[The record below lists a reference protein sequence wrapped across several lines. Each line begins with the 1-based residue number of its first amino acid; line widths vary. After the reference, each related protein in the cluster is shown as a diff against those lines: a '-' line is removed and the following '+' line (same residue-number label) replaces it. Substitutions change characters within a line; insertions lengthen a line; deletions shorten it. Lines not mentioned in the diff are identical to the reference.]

1 MTKMKYA
8 NTLIIL
14 QVVNMT
20 AVYLSTRLTS
30 MLYPLISV
38 AISLLTGIIIICL
51 AVDKEEEK

>member
-20 AVYLSTRLTS
+20 AVYLSTRLNS
-30 MLYPLISV
+30 IIYPLISV
-38 AISLLTGIIIICL
+38 LISLGTGIIIICL